1 MLLTFLYMIAT
12 TIQTWRIS
20 SLKARLCAFFQ
31 GTKHDKPSIMLYAKP
46 LACINEEYNNLSSP
60 SGSENGETDNFM
72 SSHLCQNKSLAKLGD
87 LLWSHGDA
95 RLCTIYPQQK
105 INMSE
110 WLAYQKENP
119 FIPIFKQNINVTS
132 LIENYRMHILI
143 EADFNMYQ
151 PYISTNSMKLED
163 YGLIISWM
171 ADKNLNI
178 IMETDLDLVTKFAI
192 AVMEGQYYINN
203 GLTLTRILSVLVSGY
218 PCTYHSEQLYS
229 LPDNKLTGVEEWE
242 TYVKKLRLIS
252 NTARLA
258 SQQNKSMDVA
268 EIPDL
273 FIFPN
278 DDSANV
284 QISTD
289 EKIETNNMIESPN
302 NITTLQTTAES
313 PVSINSEIIDTK
325 SMQSENI
332 NNLEESDIP
341 TFNDVPES
349 NRVSSIKSNIIKTT
363 LDKDKIKETCEDIAK
378 SGSTTD
384 DQDNSTK
391 TTEAVST
398 PILKSLT
405 PKRTVTPYSKNYK
418 PPNVLIY
425 AESAVSLDNVKTV
438 LEASLGT
445 DKYILY
451 VLSREEACSDV
462 WMEQAA
468 LVVVCGNVG
477 VEISTQLIEYIVHGG
492 KLLALCSDTL
502 HTLLPSFKTAE
513 VREHELVHF
522 SYGKWK
528 HVRMMHHIFCYQASP
543 VRTRFS
549 HENEDINLTAM
560 SPPVSATVKDKTG
573 KSHSFGIKVLG
584 TEETWH
590 TPSIILANLTDS
602 NGKAV
607 FSQIHLEAD
616 PAQYELEE
624 NKFNAL
630 KKSDLAR
637 LEIFNDLL
645 SVHLGIEVNP
655 LSKKT
660 SVNYT
665 PAFFLGRHELK
676 LEVLEKLKE
685 KMHNDTLKM
694 QNLEIQFCKKN
705 IDKSASSSFLPV
717 MIHQCPDNFSTIE
730 YFESLKTKDLG
741 RLVIYADILTSSMN
755 VVNGQKLQHGLVV
768 IPYQQTQGRG
778 RNKNVWLSPK
788 GCAMFTIQL
797 HIPKNS
803 YLGVHISILQHLVI
817 VGIVSAVTSVP
828 GYEGLDLRVK
838 WPNDIYVGKSTKIG
852 GIIVTSHYD
861 MSLIICNAGV
871 GVNLSNSTPTCCIN
885 DVIAEYNK
893 VKKTNLPLLSYER
906 YFALAFSEIEYLLD
920 IVQSGNIDYFFQI
933 YYKFWLHTDTEVTIV
948 SSNGD
953 SELVKILGIDEYGF
967 LKVRGNKGNTF
978 SVQPDGNSYDLLKN
992 LIKPI

>member
-20 SLKARLCAFFQ
+20 SLKARLCALFQ
-31 GTKHDKPSIMLYAKP
+31 GTKHNKPSIMFYAKP
-46 LACINEEYNNLSSP
+46 LACIDEEYDNLPSPPNN
-60 SGSENGETDNFM
+60 ENENIYNFM

-105 INMSE
+105 VDISE
-110 WLAYQKENP
+110 WLAYQYENP
-119 FIPIFKQNINVTS
+119 FISTFKQNNGVTS
-132 LIENYRMHILI
+132 LTKDFRMHILV
-143 EADFNMYQ
+143 EADFNICQ
-151 PYISTNSMKLED
+151 PYISTKSTKLED

-171 ADKNLNI
+171 ADKHLNI
-178 IMETDLDLVTKFAI
+178 IMETDLDLITKFAI

-203 GLTLTRILSVLVSGY
+203 GLILTRILSVLVSGY
-218 PCTYHSEQLYS
+218 PCTYHSDQLYS
-229 LPDNKLTGVEEWE
+229 LPDNKLTGVEDWE
-242 TYVKKLRLIS
+242 AYVKKLRLIS

-258 SQQNKSMDVA
+258 SQENKSMDVP
-268 EIPDL
+268 EMSDL
-273 FIFPN
+273 LIYPK
-278 DDSANV
+278 DESTNV

-289 EKIETNNMIESPN
+289 EKTEANNTIENLV
-302 NITTLQTTAES
+302 TTLKTSAES
-313 PVSINSEIIDTK
+313 QVLINSDTVETV
-325 SMQSENI
+325 QSENV
-332 NNLEESDIP
+332 NNLENSDVS
-341 TFNDVPES
+341 TLHDDVPES
-349 NRVSSIKSNIIKTT
+349 TRISSIKSDVIKET
-363 LDKDKIKETCEDIAK
+363 LDKDKVKETCENITK
-378 SGSTTD
+378 PVSTSN

-391 TTEAVST
+391 TIEPVPS
-398 PILKSLT
+398 LYLESLT
-405 PKRTVTPYSKNYK
+405 PKGTVTPYSKHHK

-425 AESAVSLDNVKTV
+425 AESAVSLDNVKAV
-438 LEASLGT
+438 LENSLGT

-477 VEISTQLIEYIVHGG
+477 TEISTQLIEYIVHGG

-549 HENEDINLTAM
+549 HDNEDINVTAVN
-560 SPPVSATVKDKTG
+560 PPVSATVKDKTG

-590 TPSIILANLTDS
+590 TPSILLANLNDS

-630 KKSDLAR
+630 KQSNLAR
-637 LEIFNDLL
+637 LEILNDLL
-645 SVHLGIEVNP
+645 SVHLGIEVRT
-655 LSKKT
+655 SMEKT
-660 SVNYT
+660 SVHYT

-676 LEVLEKLKE
+676 LEVLEQLKE
-685 KMHNDTLKM
+685 KMQNDILKTK
-694 QNLEIQFCKKN
+694 NLEIQFCKKN
-705 IDKSASSSFLPV
+705 IEKSASSSFLPV

-730 YFESLKTKDLG
+730 YFESLETKYLG
-741 RLVIYADILTSSMN
+741 RLVIYADILTSSMD
-755 VVNGQKLQHGLVV
+755 VVNDHKIEHGLAVIPCQQTKGREIKMYGLVLKAVQCLLYNFTFQKNSILGNHISMLQHVV
-768 IPYQQTQGRG
+768 I
-778 RNKNVWLSPK
+778 
-788 GCAMFTIQL
+788 A
-797 HIPKNS
+797 
-803 YLGVHISILQHLVI
+803 GV
-817 VGIVSAVTSVP
+817 VSAVTSVP
-828 GYEGLDLRVK
+828 EYEELDLRIK
-838 WPNDIYVGKSTKIG
+838 WPNDIYAGKSTKIG

-861 MSLIICNAGV
+861 SSLIICNAGV

-885 DVIAEYNK
+885 DLIVEYNK
-893 VKKTNLPLLSYER
+893 THKTKLPILSYER
-906 YFALAFSEIEYLLD
+906 YFALVFSEIEYLLD
-920 IVQSGNIDYFFQI
+920 VIESGNMDHFLET
-933 YYKFWLHTDTEVTIV
+933 YYKFWLHKDAEVTVV
-948 SSNGD
+948 SINGD

-967 LKVRGNKGNTF
+967 LKVRGTKGNTF
-978 SVQPDGNSYDLLKN
+978 SVQPDGNSYDLFKN
-992 LIKPI
+992 LIKPN

>member
-20 SLKARLCAFFQ
+20 SLKARLCALFQ
-31 GTKHDKPSIMLYAKP
+31 GTKHDKPSIMFYAKP
-46 LACINEEYNNLSSP
+46 LVCVDEEYDNLASPPSSINENTYNY
-60 SGSENGETDNFM
+60 M

-105 INMSE
+105 VNVSE
-110 WLAYQKENP
+110 WLAYQYENP
-119 FIPIFKQNINVTS
+119 FIPIFKKNNGVTS
-132 LIENYRMHILI
+132 LTKDFRMHILV
-143 EADFNMYQ
+143 EADFSTYQ
-151 PYISTNSMKLED
+151 PYTSTKSTKLED

-178 IMETDLDLVTKFAI
+178 IMETDLDLITKFAI
-192 AVMEGQYYINN
+192 AVMEGQYYINS

-229 LPDNKLTGVEEWE
+229 LSDNKLTGVEEWE

-258 SQQNKSMDVA
+258 SQENKSIGVPEM
-268 EIPDL
+268 PDL
-273 FIFPN
+273 FIFPKN
-278 DDSANV
+278 ESTNV
-284 QISTD
+284 QTSTD
-289 EKIETNNMIESPN
+289 KKTETNNTIEN
-302 NITTLQTTAES
+302 VVTTLQSSVES
-313 PVSINSEIIDTK
+313 PVSINSETVET
-325 SMQSENI
+325 MQSENVS
-332 NNLEESDIP
+332 NLENSDVS
-341 TFNDVPES
+341 TFHDVPES
-349 NRVSSIKSNIIKTT
+349 TRVSSIRSDIIKET
-363 LDKDKIKETCEDIAK
+363 LDKDEVKETCENIVK
-378 SGSTTD
+378 PVSTSD

-391 TTEAVST
+391 TIEAVPSLN
-398 PILKSLT
+398 LKSLT
-405 PKRTVTPYSKNYK
+405 PNRTITPYSKHHK

-438 LEASLGT
+438 LENSLGT
-445 DKYILY
+445 DRYILY
-451 VLSREEACSDV
+451 VLSREEASSDV

-477 VEISTQLIEYIVHGG
+477 TEISTQLIEYIVQGG

-543 VRTRFS
+543 VRARFS
-549 HENEDINLTAM
+549 HDNEDINVTAVN
-560 SPPVSATVKDKTG
+560 PPVSATVKDKKG
-573 KSHSFGIKVLG
+573 KLHSFGIKVLG

-590 TPSIILANLTDS
+590 TPSILLANLTDS

-630 KKSDLAR
+630 KQSNLAR

-645 SVHLGIEVNP
+645 SVHLGIEV
-655 LSKKT
+655 STSTKTT
-660 SVNYT
+660 SVHYT

-676 LEVLEKLKE
+676 LEVLDKLK
-685 KMHNDTLKM
+685 DKM
-694 QNLEIQFCKKN
+694 QDDILKTKNLDIQFCKKN
-705 IDKSASSSFLPV
+705 IEKSASSSFLPV

-730 YFESLKTKDLG
+730 YFENLKTKDLG
-741 RLVIYADILTSSMN
+741 RLVIYADVLTSSMN
-755 VVNGQKLQHGLVV
+755 VVNDHKIQHGLVV
-768 IPYQQTQGRG
+768 IPCQQTQGRG
-778 RNKNVWLSPK
+778 RSKNVWLSPK
-788 GCAMFTIQL
+788 GCAMFTVQL

-803 YLGVHISILQHLVI
+803 SLGGHISILQHLFI
-817 VGIVSAVTSVP
+817 VGIVSAVTSIP

-838 WPNDIYVGKSTKIG
+838 WPNDIYVGKSIKIG

-861 MSLIICNAGV
+861 SSLIICNAGV

-885 DVIAEYNK
+885 DLIAEYNK
-893 VKKTNLPLLSYER
+893 KHKTKLPALSYER
-906 YFALAFSEIEYLLD
+906 YFALVFSEIEYLLD
-920 IVQSGNIDYFFQI
+920 IVQSGNMDYFFQL
-933 YYKFWLHTDTEVTIV
+933 YYKFWIHNDAEVTVV
-948 SSNGD
+948 STNGD

-967 LKVRGNKGNTF
+967 LKVRGIKGNTF

-992 LIKPI
+992 LIKPN

>member
-20 SLKARLCAFFQ
+20 SLRARLCALFQ

-46 LACINEEYNNLSSP
+46 LACVDEEYDNLSSP
-60 SGSENGETDNFM
+60 PSSENGNTDNFM

-110 WLAYQKENP
+110 WLAYQNENP
-119 FIPIFKQNINVTS
+119 FIPIFKQNNSIIS
-132 LIENYRMHILI
+132 LTEDLKMHILV
-143 EADFNMYQ
+143 EADFNVYQ
-151 PYISTNSMKLED
+151 PNISTKSMKLED

-171 ADKNLNI
+171 VDKNLNI
-178 IMETDLDLVTKFAI
+178 IMETDLDLITKFAI

-218 PCTYHSEQLYS
+218 PCTYHSELIYS
-229 LPDNKLTGVEEWE
+229 LPDNKLTGIEERE
-242 TYVKKLRLIS
+242 AYVKKLRLIS
-252 NTARLA
+252 NTAQLA
-258 SQQNKSMDVA
+258 SQQNKAMDVA

-273 FIFPN
+273 FIFPK
-278 DDSANV
+278 DEFTNV

-289 EKIETNNMIESPN
+289 EKTETNNVIENPN
-302 NITTLQTTAES
+302 NITTLQTSAES
-313 PVSINSEIIDTK
+313 PVSIHSETIETK
-325 SMQSENI
+325 PIQSENI
-332 NNLEESDIP
+332 NNLEDSDIP

-363 LDKDKIKETCEDIAK
+363 LDKDKEKKTCEDIAK
-378 SGSTTD
+378 PESTID

-391 TTEAVST
+391 TIEAVPT
-398 PILKSLT
+398 FNLKSLT
-405 PKRTVTPYSKNYK
+405 PKGTITPYSKHHK

-425 AESAVSLDNVKTV
+425 AESAVSLDNVKAV

-451 VLSREEACSDV
+451 VLSREEASSDT

-477 VEISTQLIEYIVHGG
+477 AEISTQLIEYIVHGG

-549 HENEDINLTAM
+549 HENEDINVTAM

-590 TPSIILANLTDS
+590 TPSIILANLADS

-630 KKSDLAR
+630 KQSNLAR

-645 SVHLGIEVNP
+645 SVHLGIEVSP

-660 SVNYT
+660 PVNYT

-685 KMHNDTLKM
+685 KMDNDTLKM

-741 RLVIYADILTSSMN
+741 RLVIYADVLTSSMH

-768 IPYQQTQGRG
+768 IPCQQTQARG

-797 HIPKNS
+797 HIPRNS
-803 YLGVHISILQHLVI
+803 YLGAHISILQHLVI

-861 MSLIICNAGV
+861 SSLVICNAGV
-871 GVNLSNSTPTCCIN
+871 GVNLSNSVPTCCIN

-893 VKKTNLPLLSYER
+893 IHKTNLPFLSYER
-906 YFALAFSEIEYLLD
+906 YFALVFSEIEYLLD
-920 IVQSGNIDYFFQI
+920 IVQSGNIDYFFQV
-933 YYKFWLHTDTEVTIV
+933 YYKFWLHSDAEVTV
-948 SSNGD
+948 LSTNGD
-953 SELVKILGIDEYGF
+953 SELVKILGIDDYGF

-978 SVQPDGNSYDLLKN
+978 SVQPDGNSFDLMKN
-992 LIKPI
+992 LIKPV